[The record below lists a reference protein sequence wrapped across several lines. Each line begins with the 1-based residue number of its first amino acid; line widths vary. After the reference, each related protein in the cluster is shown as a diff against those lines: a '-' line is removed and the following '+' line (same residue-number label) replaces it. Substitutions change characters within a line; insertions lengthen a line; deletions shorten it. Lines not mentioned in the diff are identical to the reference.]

1 MFDVDSDKILNL
13 MLEQKLSVN
22 ALAQK
27 AGVSYESVWKLLN
40 GTNRVGIPIISKIA
54 AALDVSPRSL
64 MFRKE

>member
-54 AALDVSPRSL
+54 AALSISPRSL
-64 MFRKE
+64 MVRKE